1 MWPDCDMTG
10 DLQVLPTDPY
20 LSSLPTGLSSALDAP
35 PRQPVWSSSGGGP
48 RSGDL
53 RRAWSAS
60 MGDFLAPKR
69 RDVVDRL
76 RRRIEQYRHHHFNS
90 VGRFNVGRPA
100 LYEQQKQDTELF
112 HHRWLENK
120 AKKAAKQSKVK
131 DSGGGGGGGGPNSQS
146 DHRNLVT
153 VSDSHYLRCRVTI
166 RIC

>member
-10 DLQVLPTDPY
+10 DLQVHPTDPY

-35 PRQPVWSSSGGGP
+35 PRQPVWSSSNGGP
-48 RSGDL
+48 HSGDL

-100 LYEQQKQDTELF
+100 LYEQQKQDTELL

-153 VSDSHYLRCRVTI
+153 VSDSHYLRCRVII